1 MCSVTRLILVQ
12 FLILHGVSFLC
23 MYDYLDSY
31 PSLFFSLKPQD
42 SPYYLDDL
50 ILVRF
55 CTCTVLFFS
64 FKGLRPSW
72 CPWSSSKLEDQR
84 LIINFGT
91 LHTFLFKYACFLWHE
106 LDYINISFFSALTQK
121 NTLYDLDNLGATS
134 NSRWDQFHV
143 RVWWLKLEKIRV
155 SKRSGFK
162 PMMKKVITLSSL
174 WWF

>member
-23 MYDYLDSY
+23 MYDDLDSY

-55 CTCTVLFFS
+55 CTCTVLVHS
-64 FKGLRPSW
+64 
-72 CPWSSSKLEDQR
+72 
-84 LIINFGT
+84 
-91 LHTFLFKYACFLWHE
+91 FLFKYACFLWHE

-134 NSRWDQFHV
+134 NFRWDQFHV
-143 RVWWLKLEKIRV
+143 RV
-155 SKRSGFK
+155 
-162 PMMKKVITLSSL
+162 
-174 WWF
+174 